1 VDDDLTSVFRPYD
14 RKEPKLDFLNRDKFV
29 IGIEQA
35 RYKEIPSNYKK
46 LSANEI
52 HLAREELD
60 HDGLFGNKLVKRLFA
75 RSALTA
81 DLAASFLEP
90 AQRLEGGS
98 LYQVRNCSGLG

>member
-1 VDDDLTSVFRPYD
+1 MADDLTSVFRPYD

-29 IGIEQA
+29 IGIEQP

-60 HDGLFGNKLVKRLFA
+60 HNGLFENKLVKRFVCPLRAEGRLRSVFPLSP
-75 RSALTA
+75 RSA
-81 DLAASFLEP
+81 
-90 AQRLEGGS
+90 
-98 LYQVRNCSGLG
+98 